1 MLIHVLVALI
11 LVIFYPASSGSQ
23 ETLSLSS
30 HEELVAKAK
39 TEGKLR
45 ALSSMDPDTF
55 NRLKKVFM
63 GKYPFIDTYVEEM
76 TGEDAN
82 QRFLLELNAG
92 QRRDWDVLN
101 LSTDAYNEFLPH
113 AKKVDILGMAHK
125 GVLAIPPK
133 MIDPKNRNVVA
144 EGSTVSTMVYNRKL
158 LPPAQAPRN
167 WEDFLKPEFK
177 GKKFLVDIRSAELA
191 SLAASLGLEW
201 TLNYARK
208 IKAQDPIWV
217 RGRAGAVN
225 AMING
230 EYALFLTSHYHS
242 CVRRGERDPTKSLVC
257 QLIEPIPVRIVEP
270 DAVAN
275 NAPNPHAA
283 LLWLEFVASPAGQR
297 IIDDHQPLK
306 SSIYAPGSELEKVI
320 RGRKVAMLDW
330 DNFHNAEAWMKRIY
344 EAFGFPQGQ
353 RVR

>member
-1 MLIHVLVALI
+1 MRTYGLVAFLLI
-11 LVIFYPASSGSQ
+11 FSHSLSPAAQ
-23 ETLSLSS
+23 EYLSLSS
-30 HEELVAKAK
+30 REEIVAKAK
-39 TEGKLR
+39 AEGKLR

-55 NRLKKVFM
+55 NRLKKAFTE
-63 GKYPFIDTYVEEM
+63 KYPFIDTYVEEM

-82 QRFLLELNAG
+82 QRFLLELKAG
-92 QRRDWDVLN
+92 QGRDWDVLN
-101 LSTDAYNEFLPH
+101 LSTDAYNEFLPY
-113 AKKVDILGMAHK
+113 AKKVDILGMAGK
-125 GVLAIPPK
+125 GVLAIPLQ
-133 MIDPKNRNVVA
+133 MIDPRNRNVVA
-144 EGSTVSTMVYNRKL
+144 EGSTVSTMVYNKRL
-158 LPPAQAPRN
+158 LSRARVPGS

-191 SLAASLGLEW
+191 TLAASLGIEW
-201 TLNYARK
+201 ALNYARK
-208 IKAQDPIWV
+208 IKEQDPIWV

-230 EYALFLTSHYHS
+230 EHALFLTSHYHS
-242 CVRRGERDPTKSLVC
+242 CIRRGERDPTKSLVC
-257 QLIEPIPVRIVEP
+257 QIIEPVPVRIVEP

-275 NAPNPHAA
+275 NAPHPHAA

-306 SSIYAPGSELEKVI
+306 SSIYAPGSELQKLI
-320 RGRKVAMLDW
+320 KGKKVAMLDW
-330 DNFHNAEAWMKRIY
+330 DNFHNAEPWMKRIY